1 MAYLWPP
8 LHRRIVIT
16 PHTLAAFSAPQ
27 TQRRNCAATPPV
39 ARPCYLTRHRRVLH
53 ATPCIMH
60 LLQCCTQ
67 EVFHFKDPT
76 ENFDFELF
84 SERPRSERHDERI
97 PESPSGPSGRGSQDV
112 RARPPSPR
120 CARRAACVDVP
131 RASSER
137 RCAAFARRCA
147 PPAHHTPAPALHR
160 GAWRKPACSTVIIE
174 TPSTRMRARA
184 PRQPG

>member
-1 MAYLWPP
+1 MTSPHQMAYLWPP

-67 EVFHFKDPT
+67 EVFHFT
-76 ENFDFELF
+76 RTQRISISSF
-84 SERPRSERHDERI
+84 SLNVLVLNATMSA
-97 PESPSGPSGRGSQDV
+97 SPSRQADPVDEAPKTCALALPPHAA
-112 RARPPSPR
+112 RA
-120 CARRAACVDVP
+120 
-131 RASSER
+131 
-137 RCAAFARRCA
+137 A
-147 PPAHHTPAPALHR
+147 PPAWMCRALLLNVAVPHSLVAVRRQHITRPRPHCIAAR
-160 GAWRKPACSTVIIE
+160 GGS
-174 TPSTRMRARA
+174 
-184 PRQPG
+184 PRVAQ